1 MTTKRRISK
10 TVNHTGLKN
19 KSIMLKSDGLG
30 KYTFPVAKDVPTGYY
45 ASTII
50 SADYCSTRSCDRAIE
65 VFYEIEPIQQ
75 YINRVKG
82 ITVKN
87 VCDVYYHIKQK
98 YVLNSEHFKRFVDA
112 MAWVLD
118 KPVGIAFS
126 TESVINVEEYIRLE
140 YPEGSTIGS
149 IVDRAPLRSLLEFLV
164 PQNNTA
170 EDNDPNSDDN
180 A

>member
-1 MTTKRRISK
+1 MTTTKRRISK

-19 KSIMLKSDGLG
+19 KSIMLQSDGLG
-30 KYTFPVAKDVPTGYY
+30 KYTFPVEKDVPTGYY
-45 ASTII
+45 ASKII
-50 SADYCSTRSCDRAIE
+50 SAGYCSTRSGDNALE

-87 VCDVYYHIKQK
+87 VCDVYYYIKQK
-98 YVLNSEHFKRFVDA
+98 YVINGEHFKRFVDA

-118 KPVGIAFS
+118 KSVGMAFS
-126 TESVINVEEYIRLE
+126 AENVINVEEYIRLE

-149 IVDRAPLRSLLEFLV
+149 IVDRAPLKGLLEFLV
-164 PQNNTA
+164 PPSNTA
-170 EDNDPNSDDN
+170 DENNVNSDD
-180 A
+180 